1 MLSDWLVPGKIE
13 KLLGVAGVAEPD
25 SEQKA
30 GEPSKHQASAQSV
43 AVSQCRKGIEQKEE
57 DLDNDNIYI
66 KKGYYKRHPK
76 TCDTC
81 DTTLQIRKHL
91 A

>member
-43 AVSQCRKGIEQKEE
+43 AVSQ
-57 DLDNDNIYI
+57 
-66 KKGYYKRHPK
+66 GYR
-76 TCDTC
+76 TE
-81 DTTLQIRKHL
+81 RRGFR
-91 A
+91 